1 MNIRAVLFDGYGT
14 LFSGGM
20 DKLYKVCEKI
30 CDDHGVDL
38 DGRGFLGKWDKY
50 FFPLIRNGAFIPFR
64 EAHYRSLT
72 TVFGE
77 LGINAK
83 PNGYVERIFEL
94 LGQVDLYDDVEPA
107 LGKLDGF
114 PHGVVSNADSDHL
127 HNALSRNGLSFNLV
141 VSSESARVYKPS
153 AEIFTPALET
163 LNVSPEETLYV
174 GDSQED
180 DSVAASSG
188 GLQMAWLNREGESRK
203 KGIPDPDFVIQ
214 SLSEL
219 EEVMAHRV

>member
-72 TVFGE
+72 AVFGE

-94 LGQVDLYDDVEPA
+94 LGQVDLYDDVKPA
-107 LGKLDGF
+107 LGKLDGELRLTVF
-114 PHGVVSNADSDHL
+114 PSLEAAVYQCSD
-127 HNALSRNGLSFNLV
+127 GLAAGEDNIAIEELLPLNPF
-141 VSSESARVYKPS
+141 
-153 AEIFTPALET
+153 
-163 LNVSPEETLYV
+163 LNV
-174 GDSQED
+174 Q
-180 DSVAASSG
+180 
-188 GLQMAWLNREGESRK
+188 
-203 KGIPDPDFVIQ
+203 
-214 SLSEL
+214 
-219 EEVMAHRV
+219 